1 MDKEIL
7 KIENQKSQHI
17 TTLVKTKVKKIDDS
31 LGNLKQESIERLKA
45 IREQSLS
52 YMDMLDTMESLQK
65 ELDAFDTEQVFKTLN
80 ELDYLKNNPFFARI
94 DLKDKDAVGES
105 VYKPY
110 YISKFGFFDNNE
122 PALIDWRAKL
132 ASVYY
137 KYRYPQ
143 DNVSYEVDGEKYNY
157 DMSLKRTFEI
167 DEGQV
172 LKYFNNDIQLTENE
186 LIIEKIK
193 NRTGGVLEDIVETI
207 QESQMKII
215 ESDPREVCIVQ
226 GCVGSGKSTVA
237 IHKLSYIFF
246 NYPQVVSADRSILIS
261 KNRVLVD
268 YLSSLFPKL
277 GIFDLKYATTRDLI
291 FRQLTLE
298 GIKIKFNLSLN
309 TDISEFN
316 SGFLKNFVN
325 KLSLA
330 KADCFDSIN
339 EILAK
344 EKYHDLMSFKFNS
357 KSSIFDNFDDLLNDI
372 TLSIQDLK
380 EEIKEHQGDKFYIE
394 RSKEVI
400 SRFSQLKGELISKKN
415 SILNRHFNRITTD
428 YNLNDF
434 LGYKEALLYLIIFH
448 DFYGFKKNQMYEYC
462 VIDEAQDMS
471 LIELL
476 YIQQMVINNR
486 FCIIGDLNQNLHNN
500 PITKWEEIFDLFE
513 GTKISTFLLETNY
526 RSTKNIVD
534 YANKVISPFSN
545 LYLPKP
551 IEKEGSEVIQL
562 TESRD
567 VLLSTLR
574 EMLRNDYKN
583 LSKSVGFIFHNS
595 ELKDEVIS
603 ILKEEISDPEKLLIL
618 DEFKKGTYTPRGVY
632 ALDFDNCKGLEF
644 NKVYLF
650 GFDTAKISDFE
661 AAKKAFVGITR
672 AMNDLII
679 VNLK

>member
-7 KIENQKSQHI
+7 NIENTKAKHI
-17 TTLVKTKVKKIDDS
+17 TGLVQSKIKKIDDS
-31 LGNLKQESIERLKA
+31 LSSLKQDSIDRLKA

-52 YMDMLDTMESLQK
+52 YMDMLDTMESLQR
-65 ELDAFDTEQVFKTLN
+65 ELDAFDTTQVFKTLN

-94 DLKDKDAVGES
+94 DLKDKDS
-105 VYKPY
+105 DDLTFKPY
-110 YISKFGFFDNNE
+110 YISKFGFFDENQ

-143 DNVSYEVDGEKYNY
+143 DNVSYEVDGDTYTY
-157 DMSLKRTFEI
+157 DMNLKRTFEI

-246 NYPQVVSADRSILIS
+246 NYPQIVSPDRSILIS

-291 FRQLTLE
+291 FRQLTSE
-298 GIKIKFNLSLN
+298 GIKIKFNLGMN
-309 TDISEFN
+309 TDISDFNTEFLY
-316 SGFLKNFVN
+316 SFQG
-325 KLSLA
+325 KLASA
-330 KADCFDSIN
+330 KSDCFNSIN
-339 EILAK
+339 EILSK
-344 EKYHDLMSFKFNS
+344 EKYQDLISFKFNS
-357 KSSIFDNFDDLLNDI
+357 KSSIFDNFDDLVNDI

-394 RSKEVI
+394 KSKEVI
-400 SRFSQLKGELISKKN
+400 SRFSQLKGELVSKKN
-415 SILNRHFNRITTD
+415 SILNQHFNKLTSE
-428 YNLNDF
+428 YNLNEF

-471 LIELL
+471 LIELM
-476 YIQQMVINNR
+476 YIQQMVVNNR

-500 PITKWEEIFDLFE
+500 PITRWEDIFNLFD

-534 YANKVISPFSN
+534 YANKVISPFSD

-551 IEKEGSEVIQL
+551 IEKEGSDITYLLDSKEMIL
-562 TESRD
+562 KTIRES
-567 VLLSTLR
+567 VK
-574 EMLRNDYKN
+574 NDYQS
-583 LSKSVGFIFHNS
+583 LSKSIGFIFNNS
-595 ELKDEVIS
+595 SLKDEVLS
-603 ILKEEISDPEKLLIL
+603 ILKEEVTDPEKLLIL
-618 DEFKKGTYTPRGVY
+618 DEYKKGTYTPRGVY
-632 ALDFDNCKGLEF
+632 ALDFENCKGLEF

-650 GFDTAKISDFE
+650 GFDIDKIGDFE
-661 AAKKAFVGITR
+661 TAKKAFVGITR
-672 AMNDLII
+672 AMNDLVI
-679 VNLK
+679 VNQK